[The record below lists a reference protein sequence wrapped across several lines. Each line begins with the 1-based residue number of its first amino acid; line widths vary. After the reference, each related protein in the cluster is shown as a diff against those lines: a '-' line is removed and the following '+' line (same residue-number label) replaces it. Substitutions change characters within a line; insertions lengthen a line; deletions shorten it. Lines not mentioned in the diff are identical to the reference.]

1 MKLNYDFVM
10 REIAGDKF
18 LVPVGEAAS
27 VFDGI
32 ITINELGAFIIES
45 LPACGSLEEIAG
57 KITQAYDIDSVSALA
72 DVKEFAKSLEEA
84 GIIIE

>member
-32 ITINELGAFIIES
+32 ITINELGAFIIEN

-72 DVKEFAKSLEEA
+72 DVMEFAKSLEEA